1 MTPVSGLRADP
12 REGSHSLPSAFGQ
25 KHNPQ
30 ALRLTEEV
38 EGCQGTGEHIPE
50 TLQPLALLLLAGAGE
65 EEPALRGD
73 DGEARFPAVP
83 LDVLG
88 QAFGCFVPLL
98 PAPEKHLAQVKGVL
112 EIEAT
117 GSSEV
122 TPGAQ
127 GPLQP

>member
-1 MTPVSGLRADP
+1 MTPASGLRANP
-12 REGSHSLPSAFGQ
+12 REGSLSLPSDFGQ
-25 KHNPQ
+25 EHNPR
-30 ALRLTEEV
+30 APHLTEEV

-50 TLQPLALLLLAGAGE
+50 ALQPLALLLLAGAGE

-73 DGEARFPAVP
+73 DGEARFPAIP
-83 LDVLG
+83 SDVLG
-88 QAFGCFVPLL
+88 QAFRRLVPLL
-98 PAPEKHLAQVKGVL
+98 LAPEKHLAQVKGVL